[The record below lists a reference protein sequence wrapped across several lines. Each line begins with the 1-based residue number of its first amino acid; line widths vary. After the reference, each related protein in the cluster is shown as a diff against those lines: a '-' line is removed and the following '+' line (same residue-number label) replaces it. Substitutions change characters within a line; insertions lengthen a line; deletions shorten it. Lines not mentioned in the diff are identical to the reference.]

1 VNELAGLAPVV
12 LANRVLDGIPAVLT
26 DGTEA
31 TGHAVEHMH
40 ALGHREIVYLA
51 GPTGYSN
58 SMRLRG
64 YRDACARLQIEPVE
78 LGPFQARFSAGVRA
92 ADLVLATSA
101 TAVLAYNDEVAVGV
115 VNRLADRGVRVPHD
129 MSIVG
134 FDDTSLAEMV
144 TPRLTTVRLPM
155 AAAGQAAA
163 RMLIEAINGRDGAAP
178 SPLALPAELIVRSST
193 GPLPPRPHER
203 MPGRP

>member
-1 VNELAGLAPVV
+1 MARRPPATPSSTCTPSATARSSTWRAP
-12 LANRVLDGIPAVLT
+12 PAIRT
-26 DGTEA
+26 RCGCAA
-31 TGHAVEHMH
+31 T
-40 ALGHREIVYLA
+40 
-51 GPTGYSN
+51 
-58 SMRLRG
+58 
-64 YRDACARLQIEPVE
+64 ACARLQIEPVE